1 MSVSATV
8 SPGKIFSTDEVITIS
23 ELNKLGTPTVDIS
36 GAVGSLSISANSLN
50 NSHIQSAAGI
60 QLDKLASGTSAQ
72 VVVASSTGVPT
83 YVALSGDATI
93 SNAGAL
99 TLAADSVVTAD
110 ITDLNVTT
118 AKIADDAVT
127 AAKLDDLLTDAGGT
141 AGSYTAADIT
151 VDSTGRVSAVASGA
165 ASHPTARITSFTADG
180 TWTAPSGVT
189 RAKFTIVGGGG
200 GGYGVGWGSTEY
212 RGGGGGGTAIVSA
225 AVTPSTGYSITV
237 GSGGTTGNYGTAAVA
252 GGDSTVVVGATTY
265 TGGGGVRGGDSASL
279 YGDGGTATNGD
290 VNITGG
296 SAVPGA
302 GGGDEHVGGY
312 TMFPDIGTGG
322 NSTGIYAGKD
332 GIVIVEWME

>member
-1 MSVSATV
+1 MAVSATV
-8 SPGKIFSTDEVITIS
+8 SPGKIFSSEEVISIS

-50 NSHIQSAAGI
+50 NSHMQAAAAI

-99 TLAADSVVTAD
+99 TLAADSVVTVD
-110 ITDLNVTT
+110 ILDLNVTT
-118 AKIADDAVT
+118 GKLADDAVT
-127 AAKLDDLLTDAGGT
+127 AGKMDDLLTDSGGT

-200 GGYGVGWGSTEY
+200 SGCSTLLLS
-212 RGGGGGGTAIVSA
+212 GGGGGTAIISA
-225 AVTPSTGYSITV
+225 AVTAATGYAITV
-237 GSGGTTGNYGTAAVA
+237 GTGVSQASSTSGSTGV
-252 GGDSTVVVGATTY
+252 DSTVVVGATTY
-265 TGGGGVRGGDSASL
+265 TGAGGAGASSGAGGA
-279 YGDGGTATNGD
+279 GGTATNGD
-290 VNITGG
+290 VNIQGGQGRSSGQGNEGGAGAGNSYHGGIGEGSVG
-296 SAVPGA
+296 SA
-302 GGGDEHVGGY
+302 
-312 TMFPDIGTGG
+312 T
-322 NSTGIYAGKD
+322 SSD
-332 GIVIVEWME
+332 GIVIVEWVE